1 MAGPPRIEIRSSP
14 HIHDPVSVDV
24 IMRHV
29 VYALVPI
36 CVFAVYLFGLS
47 AAALIVTVLGAC
59 LLTEHLFN
67 RFAQKP
73 NSLGDFSAAITGLLL
88 ALTLPPGFP
97 LWMGATAGFIAI
109 ALGKVMFG
117 GLGQNVFNPALVGR
131 AFAQAAFPVAITSW
145 SPALASWRFSA
156 LLPSTLTP
164 PFMLPAA
171 GTAGAGATV
180 DAVSSATPLAL
191 QKFDHV
197 TTKTVDLFTGMTS
210 GSTGETAALL
220 ILLCGAYLAL
230 RRMLDWR
237 IPAGMLGSAYLVSGG
252 FYLID
257 AVKYPDPLFTLFS
270 GGLMLGAVFMAT
282 DVVASPL
289 TPRGVWIYG
298 VLIGVL
304 TVLIRLFGGLPEG
317 VMYAILIGNAASPL
331 IAVLTQPRAFGEIKR
346 KKPT

>member
-1 MAGPPRIEIRSSP
+1 MAGPARIEIRSSP
-14 HIHDPVSVDV
+14 HIHAPVSVDM

-29 VYALVPI
+29 VYALLPI
-36 CVFAVYLFGLS
+36 CAFAVYLFGLS
-47 AAALIVTVLGAC
+47 ALALIVTVLGAC
-59 LLTEHLFN
+59 LATEYLFN
-67 RFAQKP
+67 RFARQP

-97 LWMGATAGFIAI
+97 LWMGALSGVVAI
-109 ALGKVMFG
+109 ALGKTIFG

-145 SPALASWRFSA
+145 SPALAPGRFDT

-164 PFMLPAA
+164 PFMLPVV
-171 GTAGAGATV
+171 GAKV

-197 TTKTVDLFTGMTS
+197 TTSTVDLFTGMTG

-237 IPAGMLGSAYLVSGG
+237 IPAGMLGSAAALA
-252 FYLID
+252 
-257 AVKYPDPLFTLFS
+257 AVFHWVDPARYPDALFTLAA

-289 TPRGVWIYG
+289 TPRGVWIYAI
-298 VLIGVL
+298 LMGVL

-331 IAVLTQPRAFGEIKR
+331 IAVLTQPRAFGEVKR
-346 KKPT
+346 KRPT

>member
-1 MAGPPRIEIRSSP
+1 MAGPPRLEIRSSP
-14 HIHDPVSVDV
+14 HLHDAVSVDM
-24 IMRHV
+24 ILRHV

-47 AAALIVTVLGAC
+47 AALLIVTVLGAC
-59 LLTEHLFN
+59 LLTEYLFN

-97 LWMGATAGFIAI
+97 LWMGATAGVIAI

-145 SPALASWRFSA
+145 SPALAPGRFDT

-164 PFMLPAA
+164 PFMFPAA
-171 GTAGAGATV
+171 ASAAPGAKV

-197 TTKTVDLFTGMTS
+197 TTNTVDLFTGMTG

-237 IPAGMLGSAYLVSGG
+237 IPAGMLGSAAALAAV
-252 FYLID
+252 FHWID
-257 AVKYPDPLFTLFS
+257 PARYPDALFTLAA

-289 TPRGVWIYG
+289 TPRGVWIYA
-298 VLIGVL
+298 VLMGVL